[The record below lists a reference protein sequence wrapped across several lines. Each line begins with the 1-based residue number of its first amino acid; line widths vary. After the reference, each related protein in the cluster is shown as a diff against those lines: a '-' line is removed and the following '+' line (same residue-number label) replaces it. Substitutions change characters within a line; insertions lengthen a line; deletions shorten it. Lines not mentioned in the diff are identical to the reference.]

1 MQLFVYMTDNVKGV
15 CVMVLNVFLFPVF
28 ILFIVINLYWL
39 VKYLRNVRELEAL
52 TKESIVEKNIIHP
65 TIVDALDYFEN
76 RITHHGLLKI
86 SSVDRTVPAQ
96 WLGFQPSHLSD
107 KLTKKFIDQ
116 YRPDYAIIFYY
127 SDVFIQYV
135 LLSETQGLVTASNTR
150 HISGVGL
157 MRFESILRKLFNARC
172 QCFVTTESRVDVEA
186 LIQKPANSVFTFRAD
201 TYTKLNGFHRS
212 DLESFLASFG
222 HDTGLF
228 YGLSSFDFENECEI

>member
-1 MQLFVYMTDNVKGV
+1 
-15 CVMVLNVFLFPVF
+15 MVFYVFLFSVF
-28 ILFIVINLYWL
+28 ILLTAKNLYWL
-39 VKYLRNVRELEAL
+39 LKYLRNVREIEAL
-52 TKESIVEKNIIHP
+52 TKKSIVEKNTIHQ
-65 TIVDALDYFEN
+65 TIVETLDYFEN

-107 KLTKKFIDQ
+107 KLTKNFIDQ

-127 SDVFIQYV
+127 SGAFIQYV

-150 HISGVGL
+150 HISGVGF

-172 QCFVTTESRVDVEA
+172 QCFVTTDSRVDVEA
-186 LIQKPANSVFTFRAD
+186 LIQQPTNSVFTFR
-201 TYTKLNGFHRS
+201 TSSYTKLNGFHRS

-222 HDTGLF
+222 HDINLF